1 MKKSALFALV
11 LGALSLTANAQSNG
25 GQVLFQ
31 DTETH
36 ISQPELRVFVNP
48 MVCDLQILYPS
59 SPRKNFST
67 SFIIKSLESLTE
79 AEFQN
84 LRKRA
89 LYQFTT
95 DQQADVIIEP
105 IFNSY
110 ITSNN
115 TKELTIEITGFPAKY
130 TNFRPLGKEQ
140 ADVEMVRVVYP
151 ASYQQSVESKERK

>member
-1 MKKSALFALV
+1 MKKSALVALA
-11 LGALSLTANAQSNG
+11 LGALSLTATAQTDGS
-25 GQVLFQ
+25 QVLFQ

-48 MVCDLQILYPS
+48 MVCDLQILYPTN
-59 SPRKNFST
+59 PRRDFST

-89 LYQFTT
+89 LYQFT
-95 DQQADVIIEP
+95 DKEKADIIIEP

-110 ITSNN
+110 ITSGN

-151 ASYQQSVESKERK
+151 ASYQQAVESKERK